1 MITALRAIDVE
12 DLGMP
17 SMIVRT
23 GSMVTGQP
31 DLLLLDAALTDDQRT
46 TILSRLLEALEEPT

>member
-1 MITALRAIDVE
+1 MKVIDVD

-23 GSMVTGQP
+23 ATAIAGGV
-31 DLLLLDAALTDDQRT
+31 DLLLLDAALTVDQRT
-46 TILSRLLEALEEPT
+46 TILTRLLETIEG